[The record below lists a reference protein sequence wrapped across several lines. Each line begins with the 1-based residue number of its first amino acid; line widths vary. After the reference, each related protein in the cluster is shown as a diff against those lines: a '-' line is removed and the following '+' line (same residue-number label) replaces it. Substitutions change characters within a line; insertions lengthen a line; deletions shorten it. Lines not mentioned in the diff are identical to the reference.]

1 MKFVISNT
9 GYLLMS
15 NYKSKWLVL
24 RHGVEKYLVK
34 NFEIFTPSS
43 AGNVK
48 LLGFHTRVAIIII
61 FPLLSKLLHLLN
73 IKIKIEK
80 AEIFCKKRKGL
91 KNAKLLKKFF
101 NKYKSDKSTVHNYH
115 YIYGSLFKKKNNV
128 RDVLEIGLGTND
140 EKLISNMGRYGRPGA
155 SIKAF
160 RDFFLK
166 AHIFGADID
175 KKILFKDKRIITYFT
190 DQSNINELQK
200 LYKKIGNK
208 FDLII
213 DDGLHSPYTNINVI
227 ISSIKY
233 LKKNGWIV
241 IEDIPLIAKPIWEVL
256 NYILSS
262 KFHCILI
269 QAKKSYVFLVNKK

>member
-1 MKFVISNT
+1 
-9 GYLLMS
+9 MS

-24 RHGVEKYLVK
+24 RHGIEKYLVK
-34 NFEIFTPSS
+34 NFKIFTPSS
-43 AGNVK
+43 AGKVK
-48 LLGFHTRVAIIII
+48 LLGFHTRVSIIVI
-61 FPLLSKLLHLLN
+61 FPLLSKLLNLLN
-73 IKIKIEK
+73 IKTKIEK
-80 AEIFCKKRKGL
+80 AENFCKRKKGL
-91 KNAKLLKKFF
+91 KHAHLLKILF

-115 YIYGSLFKKKNNV
+115 YIYGSLFTKKNKVKNIF
-128 RDVLEIGLGTND
+128 EIGLGTND
-140 EKLISNMGRYGRPGA
+140 ENLISNMGRYGKPGA

-166 AHIFGADID
+166 ANVFGADID
-175 KKILFKDKRIITYFT
+175 KKILFKEDRITTYFT
-190 DQSNINELQK
+190 DQSKISELKK
-200 LYKKIGNK
+200 LYKKMSNK

-213 DDGLHSPYTNINVI
+213 DDGLHAPYTNLNVI

-262 KFHCILI
+262 RYQCFLI
-269 QAKKSYVFLVNKK
+269 KAKRSYVFLVNNK

>member
-1 MKFVISNT
+1 MMK
-9 GYLLMS
+9 
-15 NYKSKWLVL
+15 
-24 RHGVEKYLVK
+24 
-34 NFEIFTPSS
+34 
-43 AGNVK
+43 
-48 LLGFHTRVAIIII
+48 
-61 FPLLSKLLHLLN
+61 
-73 IKIKIEK
+73 
-80 AEIFCKKRKGL
+80 
-91 KNAKLLKKFF
+91 
-101 NKYKSDKSTVHNYH
+101 
-115 YIYGSLFKKKNNV
+115 
-128 RDVLEIGLGTND
+128 
-140 EKLISNMGRYGRPGA
+140 KLISNMGRYGRPGA

-233 LKKNGWIV
+233 LKKKWMDRNRRYTLYSKTYLGGFKLYFKLKIS
-241 IEDIPLIAKPIWEVL
+241 LHF
-256 NYILSS
+256 NSS
-262 KFHCILI
+262 
-269 QAKKSYVFLVNKK
+269 